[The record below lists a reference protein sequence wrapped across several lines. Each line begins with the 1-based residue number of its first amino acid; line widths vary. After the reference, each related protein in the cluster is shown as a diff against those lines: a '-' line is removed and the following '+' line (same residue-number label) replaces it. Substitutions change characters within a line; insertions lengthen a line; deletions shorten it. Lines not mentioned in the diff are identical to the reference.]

1 MAFFSKWWKEQS
13 QENKDRFKQLVED
26 KQFEFVHGGWSLND
40 ELVSH
45 YEDIITNMMKGH
57 EFLKQEFEIT
67 PKIAWHLDQFGHSL
81 NQAAL
86 FKQMGFD
93 YFVFARAPYNL
104 KQKLREEK
112 KLEFEW

>member
-13 QENKDRFKQLVED
+13 QENKDRFKKLLED
-26 KQFEFVHGGWSLND
+26 KQFEFVNGGWSLND

-57 EFLKQEFEIT
+57 EFLRLEFEIT

-93 YFVFARAPYNL
+93 YFVFA
-104 KQKLREEK
+104 
-112 KLEFEW
+112 